1 MSARPLASDEI
12 VETATT
18 HWRYIASLL
27 TPPRTE
33 DEYDKLVERLD
44 VVLDA
49 GGADESHELATLADR
64 MGELVAAYEDANGID
79 PLPANPI
86 AVLVFLMDQHGLR
99 QADLPE
105 IGRQSVV
112 SAVLN
117 GKRQLNIKQVK
128 ALARRFHVPMDVFVA
143 D

>member
-1 MSARPLASDEI
+1 MSALPLATDEI
-12 VETATT
+12 VETAAA
-18 HWRYIASLL
+18 HWRHIVSLL

-44 VVLDA
+44 AVLDA

-86 AVLVFLMDQHGLR
+86 SVLAFLMEQHGLR

-112 SAVLN
+112 SSVLN
-117 GKRQLNIKQVK
+117 GKRQLNLKQVK
-128 ALARRFHVPMDVFVA
+128 ALARRFSVPMDVFVA